1 MFLVVVALHPL
12 LAFVTGICFRR
23 MRHTV
28 VQKRRDLLE
37 EAQIRLREKQ
47 KVVAERRSIGQA
59 LEQRVGRIVTLYE
72 LSKKMTASLEL
83 SEVFLLLQ
91 EAARNNLSFERGWLF
106 LTGEADQVPRVEEQ
120 FSFSSQKETALE
132 HSRVLQVPPVL
143 ETLIQEMSRER
154 GPVRSE
160 RVLASPL
167 LVKNELNGF
176 LALEGTPPHGGVP
189 AQEESL
195 SILANQFAP
204 AIQKVKL
211 YQKIQQL
218 AITDGL
224 TRLSSR
230 HYFMER
236 FQEELARSK
245 RYRLSL
251 AFLMADID
259 HFKEHNDRCGHLVG
273 DVVLREVASLIKVS
287 VREIDLVGRYGGEEF
302 AIVLPDTSLEGALHV
317 AERIRSTI
325 EGHAFA
331 AYDETLHVTLSLG
344 ISVYPGNGEDAET
357 LIDTADAALYH
368 AKGAGRNRISTSR
381 LLT

>member
-1 MFLVVVALHPL
+1 MFLVIVLLHPL
-12 LAFVTGICFRR
+12 LAFAAGICFRR

-28 VQKRRDLLE
+28 VQRRRDLLE

-47 KVVAERRSIGQA
+47 KVVAERRAIGQA
-59 LEQRVGRIVTLYE
+59 LEQRLGRIVTLYE

-106 LTGEADQVPRVEEQ
+106 LADETDQVPRLEER
-120 FSFSSQKETALE
+120 FSFPSQKGVSLE
-132 HSRVLQVPPVL
+132 EARLLQVPPVL
-143 ETLIQEMSRER
+143 ETLLQEVSRER

-160 RVLASPL
+160 KNLASPL

-176 LALEGTPPHGGVP
+176 LALEGCPP

-195 SILANQFAP
+195 FILANQFAP

-251 AFLMADID
+251 TFLMADID

-273 DVVLREVASLIKVS
+273 DVVLREVASLIKAS

-302 AIVLPDTSLEGALHV
+302 SIVLPDTSLEGALHV

-344 ISVYPGNGEDAET
+344 ISVYPGNGEDTET